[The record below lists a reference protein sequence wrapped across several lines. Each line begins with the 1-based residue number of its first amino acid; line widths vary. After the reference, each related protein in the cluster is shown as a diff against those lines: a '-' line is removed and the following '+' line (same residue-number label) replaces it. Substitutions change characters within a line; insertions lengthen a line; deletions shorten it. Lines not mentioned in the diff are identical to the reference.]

1 MIIINIM
8 LKIYNW
14 KGVGCLSY
22 ETNFL
27 VENTLYEQ
35 YRNSNF
41 VTKIFFSKNLHDNS
55 IYKYNDQAMPSS
67 CVTKKDYRNARFKY
81 LKLDFFPLAHRR
93 IFFQEDT
100 FRYIR
105 I

>member
-1 MIIINIM
+1 M

-41 VTKIFFSKNLHDNS
+41 VTKIFFSNNLHDNS
-55 IYKYNDQAMPSS
+55 IYKYHDQAMPSS

-81 LKLDFFPLAHRR
+81 LKLDFFLKPTGE
-93 IFFQEDT
+93 FFFKKMLSDT
-100 FRYIR
+100 
-105 I
+105 